1 MVMLADLLNAGQT
14 PWAQA
19 QHFNWNNPGSE
30 MTEAEMAKMLG
41 INFGGGQSAPMSVG
55 APASGPPLKKGG
67 GTPLPP
73 PPTEPTA
80 HELPKFFERRQDASQ
95 GAEFPAGSMLGNIF
109 AQYGAGAG
117 FKPEEAGV
125 PTMPSSSFRD
135 PAPPAASAPMQTSS
149 VTPQRPQRRPDFS
162 NEPTGSDYLGG
173 LLQGMGG
180 IAAPVGKLISS
191 QSDRKRIEQSQ
202 NKTYDWLMKQ
212 GMSPEDA
219 EFTVRNPEV
228 LKHVLT
234 QKFKQPDPTESM
246 RNYLFDIQQRNA
258 RGTPGPHPTLGEWM
272 AQQKQAGRTQVS
284 IDQRHES
291 EFGKKLAAQEAERYG
306 SIIKA
311 GSAARDMVG
320 NLDVVGAALDAYNRG
335 SKLGTGALGPYEHAL
350 RSYGAALGIGDAE
363 TVGAGELAQSIQNRM
378 ALMMRNPDG
387 GMGMPGALSDADRK
401 FLVASQPGIDKTPAG
416 NRRMIEIMKR
426 LEQRKIQISEMAA
439 EWVGTN
445 GTMKGFEQHVNK
457 WANANPLFGDLQEMF
472 APKRTGGGD
481 GASSFASPQLS
492 GALPSVRN
500 DDDYNALQPG
510 AEYLAPDGSLRR
522 KN

>member
-1 MVMLADLLNAGQT
+1 MVMLTDLFSAGQT

-19 QHFNWNNPGSE
+19 QHHDWSNPGANMASLPD
-30 MTEAEMAKMLG
+30 TEIAKLLG
-41 INFGGGQSAPMSVG
+41 LPMGVQSRAPKPGGIENKSSN
-55 APASGPPLKKGG
+55 PA
-67 GTPLPP
+67 PLPP

-80 HELPKFFERRQDASQ
+80 GKLPEFHERLAATREGSPLASV
-95 GAEFPAGSMLGNIF
+95 SR
-109 AQYGAGAG
+109 QYGAGAS
-117 FKPEEAGV
+117 FDPTAAGLK
-125 PTMPSSSFRD
+125 TMPSNSFGDASPPVASS
-135 PAPPAASAPMQTSS
+135 PIQTGSAAS
-149 VTPQRPQRRPDFS
+149 QRQQRRPDFS
-162 NEPTGSDYLGG
+162 NEATGSDYFGG

-180 IAAPVGKLISS
+180 IAAPIGKLVSS
-191 QSDRKRIEQSQ
+191 QSDRKRIELSQ
-202 NKTYDWLMKQ
+202 NKTYDWLLRQ

-219 EFTVRNPEV
+219 EFTVRNPDV
-228 LKHVLT
+228 MKAVLT

-246 RNYLFDIQQRNA
+246 RNYMFDIQQRNA
-258 RGTPGPHPTLGEWM
+258 RGEPGPHPTLGEWM
-272 AQQKQAGRTQVS
+272 ATQKQAGRTQVS

-350 RSYGAALGIGDAE
+350 RSYGAALGIGNAE

-439 EWVGTN
+439 DWVGSN

-481 GASSFASPQLS
+481 GASTFSSPQLS

-500 DDDYNALQPG
+500 DDDYNALQSG
-510 AEYLAPDGSLRR
+510 REYLAPDGKVRR